1 MSNVNLEKKQ
11 EVDQIMT
18 TYSTKMAD
26 ILQRRDQVIQTFLEK
41 VRQRRIQ
48 EIKNSL
54 SKHDVS

>member
-1 MSNVNLEKKQ
+1 MSTANLEKKQ

-18 TYSTKMAD
+18 TYSVKVAD
-26 ILQRRDQVIQTFLEK
+26 IQQRRDQVIQAFLEK
-41 VRQRRIQ
+41 VRQRRVQ